1 MSCIFPMTV
10 KMKTGELTSVNCG
23 QCLYCRIRKRNE
35 WIHRM
40 ESEAHNKECL
50 FVTLTY
56 SDFFNKKHSLN
67 YEHLQDFIYRLRQSM
82 KKADRPAFKYFA
94 CGEYG
99 EKKARRHFHLALF
112 NFSKYDEK
120 FIRSAWFAGKIDV
133 RPLIHNRIQ
142 YLVKYMGKQSSF
154 QMKKACKAQNLTPP
168 ALRCSR
174 GIGKQWLLDHMD
186 YLKEHPYYYRN
197 GKKYPLPSYYTR
209 FLDQAFSFSE
219 LVNPL
224 KRYAQANYLEST
236 AQAACQQEISRNKR
250 QAADDRLHGIP
261 SDGFDVKL
269 YSLYLPGKQKRMED
283 HVHTLNLV
291 NSFEFGTQTIQK
303 SVSIKELITQLFS

>member
-1 MSCIFPMTV
+1 MSCLFPMTV

-23 QCLYCRIRKRNE
+23 QCLSCRIRKRNE

-67 YEHLQDFIYRLRQSM
+67 YQHLQDFIYRLRHSM
-82 KKADRPAFKYFA
+82 RKANRPDFKYFA

-99 EKKARRHFHLALF
+99 SKKARRHFHLALF
-112 NFSKYDEK
+112 NFSKYDAK
-120 FIRSAWFAGKIDV
+120 FIRSAWFAGKIDI

-154 QMKKACKAQNLTPP
+154 HMQKACNAQGLATPQ
-168 ALRCSR
+168 LRASR
-174 GIGKQWLLDHMD
+174 GIGKQWLLDHLD

-209 FLDQAFSFSE
+209 FMDSAFTYDE
-219 LVNPL
+219 ILNPL
-224 KRYAQANYLEST
+224 KRYAKANNLEST
-236 AQAACQQEISRNKR
+236 AQSSFQQELSRIKK

-269 YSLYLPGKQKRMED
+269 YTELLPDKQKKVENSNI
-283 HVHTLNLV
+283 VSNIV
-291 NSFEFGTQTIQK
+291 NSFDFGTKTTLN
-303 SVSIKELITQLFS
+303 SVSIKDLIVQLFS